1 MANELTYTNAATTSL
16 NLNDGTKYRLVQ
28 PPSGIY
34 QPMGEPVLQD
44 VPVGLP
50 PSIYMGHL
58 FKPRTI
64 SVSLIVHGT
73 SASDLITNVR
83 ALAAHFWPDLRA
95 GYRGILAYTSW
106 NGMARAIRAVL
117 DPSTD
122 FDGWVAKASTGKG
135 TVRIDLVFQCPDPTW
150 YNATAVTPSGAFNG
164 AAAVN
169 ISCANAGDCDSW
181 PTITYTATGGTATVN
196 PKVTDAYGRVWDI
209 ARTIAATKVAVLT
222 FDPNAISIVYDGSTD
237 WYGYETA
244 ASQLIKVKY
253 GTNNL
258 TFTAT
263 SGDAAIA
270 ISFYS
275 RYSTAG

>member
-1 MANELTYTNAATTSL
+1 MANELTYTNQAATSL
-16 NLNDGTKYRLVQ
+16 NLNDGTKYRLMR

-34 QPMGEPVLQD
+34 QPMGQPVLQD
-44 VPVGLP
+44 VPVTLP
-50 PSIYMGHL
+50 PVVYQGHV
-58 FKPRTI
+58 FRARTI
-64 SVSLIVHGT
+64 TVPLLVHGS

-83 ALAAHFWPDLRA
+83 ALAAQFWSDMRG
-95 GYRGILAYTSW
+95 GYRGTLAYTSW
-106 NGMARAIRAVL
+106 NGNARSIRAVL

-135 TVRIDLVFQCPDPTW
+135 AVSIDLVFQCPDPTW

-164 AAAVN
+164 AVAVN

-181 PTITYTATGGTATVN
+181 PVITYTATGGTATVN

-209 ARTIAATKVAVLT
+209 AATIAATKVAVLT
-222 FDPNAISIVYDGSTD
+222 FDPHAISIIYDGSTD

-244 ASQLIKVKY
+244 ASQFIRVKY

-263 SGDAAIA
+263 SGDATIG
-270 ISFYS
+270 INFYS